1 MLFVQH
7 SIKFPRNL
15 TLCTLFIRI
24 LVLAHF
30 SSDRPEFAFNERF
43 EWAWGTKNSMEDGSN
58 PYKRTLKSAVRKGLP
73 LPIHDLA
80 ESFETYGTLGP
91 ASAGLGVHEA
101 GFYTDLFLT

>member
-1 MLFVQH
+1 MFG
-7 SIKFPRNL
+7 L
-15 TLCTLFIRI
+15 TDHFI
-24 LVLAHF
+24 

-58 PYKRTLKSAVRKGLP
+58 PYKRTLRNAINRGLP
-73 LPIHDLA
+73 LPIQEIA

-101 GFYTDLFLT
+101 GFYTDLFLTWVDVFLFLCRLFLGSLYL